1 MHKITDQIKLLMV
14 QKNHQ
19 KGEMRGKI
27 GEKLN
32 KGKKKQMRENFFGEN
47 QISYLISSSYCNL
60 RYLSL
65 HQ

>member
-32 KGKKKQMRENFFGEN
+32 KGKKTNEGEINQMLGKIKSPTLFH
-47 QISYLISSSYCNL
+47 LL
-60 RYLSL
+60 TVT
-65 HQ
+65 